1 MKIGVLGT
9 GMVGQA
15 IASKLVSLGHEVK
28 MGSRSANNER
38 GRTWVQLAG
47 TDATLGTFAESAAFG
62 EVVFNCA
69 KGEAALEVLHSAGK
83 DALKG
88 KVLID
93 ISNPLDTSKGMPP
106 SLAVCNTDS
115 LAEQIQRAFPQ
126 TRVVKTLNTVN
137 ASLMVNPAQ
146 LANGEHDIFMSGNDV
161 AAKAQVTEIL
171 RDWFGWKHVVDLGD
185 ITTARGT
192 EAYLLL
198 WVRMWGAFKSPGF
211 NVHVVK

>member
-1 MKIGVLGT
+1 MKISVLGT

-28 MGSRSANNER
+28 MGSRDAAHEK
-38 GRTWVQLAG
+38 GKTWVQLAG
-47 TDATLGTFAESAAFG
+47 QGASLGTFADSAAFG
-62 EVVFNCA
+62 EMVFNCA
-69 KGEAALEVLHSAGK
+69 KGEAALEVLKSAGEE
-83 DALKG
+83 ALKG
-88 KVLID
+88 KVLVD
-93 ISNPLDTSKGMPP
+93 ISNPLDASKGMPP
-106 SLAVCNTDS
+106 SLSVCNTDS
-115 LAEQIQRAFPQ
+115 LAEQIQRAFPE

-146 LANGEHDIFMSGNDV
+146 LSNGDHDVFVSGNDS
-161 AAKAQVTEIL
+161 AAKHQVTEL
-171 RDWFGWKHVVDLGD
+171 LHSFGWKHVIDLGD